1 MNEEEE
7 MFSLPYRTEDGN
19 KGTFG
24 TVTIVGGCENYL
36 GAPLLSGRAAYRIGC
51 GLVEMIV
58 PKVVRNC
65 GAGIFPEAIWNCAA
79 YEEGRVP
86 KHQQK
91 TAAVIGPGL
100 GKEPET
106 AERLPGYIRG
116 ASENRSMTLLDAD
129 ALNLLASD
137 PEWYQSIPDD
147 CVLTPHPGE
156 MSRLCGTSIP
166 AIQYDRRDTA
176 FYCAQQWHQ
185 VVLLKGA
192 HTVIASPDG
201 RIRILTY
208 CTSAL
213 ATAGSG
219 DVLSG
224 VIAGLGAQGMKPYE
238 ASCLGADIHA
248 RAGLLAAAHF
258 GNNYAVTAS
267 DIINFI
273 PAAINEVLAIQ
284 ERRHKGSGR
293 R

>member
-1 MNEEEE
+1 MSDENEVI
-7 MFSLPYRTEDGN
+7 SLPYRTDDGN

-24 TVTIVGGCENYL
+24 TVTVVGGCENYI
-36 GAPLLSGRAAYRIGC
+36 GAPLLSGKAAYRMGC

-58 PKVVRNC
+58 PDVVRNC
-65 GAGIFPEAIWNCAA
+65 GAGSLPEAIWNCDA
-79 YEEGRVP
+79 YENGIIPEH
-86 KHQQK
+86 KQQM
-91 TAAVIGPGL
+91 AAVIGPGF
-100 GKEPET
+100 GQSPESVEHL
-106 AERLPGYIRG
+106 AGFIQC
-116 ASENRSMTLLDAD
+116 ASEHHAMTLIDAD
-129 ALNLLASD
+129 ALNILSKEPKWYNAI
-137 PEWYQSIPDD
+137 PED

-176 FYCAQQWHQ
+176 LYCAKRWHQ

-192 HTVIASPDG
+192 FTVIAAPDG

-238 ASCLGADIHA
+238 AACLGADLHA
-248 RAGLLAAAHF
+248 RAGLLAAEHF
-258 GNNYAVTAS
+258 GNKYSVMAS
-267 DIINFI
+267 DIINFL
-273 PAAINEVLAIQ
+273 PAAINEVARNQ
-284 ERRHKGSGR
+284 GPENR
-293 R
+293 